1 MRPRDPERPDVDRTG
16 WRLRCAECVDVIG
29 VYEPLVHLAGN
40 VATHTSRA
48 AEPGISDETGRVY
61 HLACYEALE
70 AQSDTGAK

>member
-1 MRPRDPERPDVDRTG
+1 M
-16 WRLRCAECVDVIG
+16 IG
-29 VYEPLVHLAGN
+29 VYEPLVHLAGD